1 MRPADDDQLDDAE
14 REIVRKLRALPGE
27 GQEPDWGA
35 LERAIHDAVGPDM
48 PRRAWWRWLIPA
60 FGIAAVAAA
69 ALLLWLHRDP
79 ASAPVAPTPSVAHDE
94 PAPRAPEPAMAI
106 WIDGRVLDLE
116 DVDPSAITDDE
127 VDDDARDAL
136 ATDDGSGIANGVLPA
151 GDLGWVDRLDDRAL
165 DEAEQWLERK
175 KT

>member
-1 MRPADDDQLDDAE
+1 MRPADDDELDDAE
-14 REIVRKLRALPGE
+14 REVVRKLRALPSE
-27 GQEPDWGA
+27 GNEPDWAA
-35 LERAIHDAVGPDM
+35 LERGIRDAVGPDL
-48 PRRAWWRWLIPA
+48 PRRPWWRWLVPA

-69 ALLLWLHRDP
+69 ALLLWLHRDAP
-79 ASAPVAPTPSVAHDE
+79 SAPAAPTPNVAHEAALPDT
-94 PAPRAPEPAMAI
+94 PDSAMAI

-116 DVDPSAITDDE
+116 DVDPSAIS
-127 VDDDARDAL
+127 DDDVDEDTRDAL

-151 GDLGWVDRLDDRAL
+151 GDLGWIDHLDERAL